1 MSALHHLR
9 RRRRLWASAALA
21 TTGLAAGAVLGTTMT
36 AGASGSTSTL
46 ASSTSGTGSTS
57 SGSGNGTT
65 TQPPPS
71 AYKGL
76 PKSGTVT
83 AVGTNSVTISGTT
96 YAVTSTSDIDKNGE
110 ATLSDLKVGDAVT
123 FDLDSSASTPTIGH
137 LHAGSESLD
146 RPTGGP
152 AGGPAGVPQG
162 SPPSGTPQ
170 A

>member
-57 SGSGNGTT
+57 SGSGNGT

-162 SPPSGTPQ
+162 SAPSGTPQ